1 MATVDLSRLTGSQ
14 RDVVLRLDEPLF
26 VAAGAGSG
34 KTFTL
39 TARLVHALSQGS
51 APDGGRY
58 LDSIDE
64 ALVITYTKA
73 AALEIK
79 DRVRAALRRAGE
91 EDPYLREES
100 LRVDGAWI
108 STIHGMCSR
117 ILKRH
122 GVELG
127 IDASF
132 EVCEGSVA
140 EALLARSL
148 DDVLT
153 EAQRDEPLENL
164 FGEFALWGTG
174 GQGDSSVVGMIR
186 QLRDEASKCVHGFDD
201 LVCPQSNQT
210 PSRPRSS
217 LSSRRLMLTPRLMPS
232 GSSATCRW
240 GSAMPS
246 VHARRLRV

>member
-1 MATVDLSRLTGSQ
+1 MREKGGPLMATIDLSRLNASQ

-64 ALVITYTKA
+64 ALVITFTKA

-79 DRVRAALRRAGE
+79 DRVRGALRQAGE
-91 EDPYLREES
+91 EDPHLREES

-127 IDASF
+127 IDAKF
-132 EVCEGSVA
+132 EVCEGSVG
-140 EALLARSL
+140 EALLARAL
-148 DDVLT
+148 DEVIG
-153 EAQRDEPLENL
+153 EAQRDGSYEGLL
-164 FGEFALWGTG
+164 REFPIWGATA
-174 GQGDSSVVGMIR
+174 SEATSVVGMIR
-186 QLRDEASKCVHGFDD
+186 QLRQEGSRVQISSFC
-201 LVCPQSNQT
+201 T
-210 PSRPRSS
+210 P
-217 LSSRRLMLTPRLMPS
+217 
-232 GSSATCRW
+232 
-240 GSAMPS
+240 
-246 VHARRLRV
+246 